1 LFGSTID
8 LNYGYKDSK
17 SNMVKL
23 KKKKKSPHRYMS
35 RVLCNHDWRRKI
47 HISKCIFIMKC
58 IPYYEMERWTKI

>member
-23 KKKKKSPHRYMS
+23 KKKS
-35 RVLCNHDWRRKI
+35 L
-47 HISKCIFIMKC
+47 HIDICLELYATMIEEGKYTFLNV
-58 IPYYEMERWTKI
+58 YLL